1 MKTTFGTWPTF
12 SHSFSGAKMGASERE
27 RSLRGSLR
35 SKMATAARKDRRV
48 CRFGPVKQIVGVG
61 KTHLV
66 GLVGGGAEPVHPIFA
81 IDFYGDDGAG
91 LGPADVP
98 VALVGGEDHT
108 FALPMNQVARSGKA
122 KLGVLL
128 VVACV
133 SQVISVAEFLE
144 ARVFDPAA
152 FLVVSFGGED
162 RFGFAR
168 EMDGV
173 DAFGIAE
180 AGGCG
185 SVLGPVEHDDLA
197 GVEHNRGIEGA
208 GGFPGGALRR
218 KDGFVRGALPS
229 AEGEIV
235 SWRGKGERGGKQ

>member
-108 FALPMNQVARSGKA
+108 FALPMNQVARGGKA
-122 KLGVLL
+122 KLRVLL
-128 VVACV
+128 VVSGVGEVVGA
-133 SQVISVAEFLE
+133 AE
-144 ARVFDPAA
+144 

-197 GVEHNRGIEGA
+197 GVEHSRGIERA

-235 SWRGKGERGGKQ
+235 SLRGKGERGGKQ